1 MQQPDRQWSSIVS
14 VVDPSQSPDE
24 AALDLRLVAKLIDT
38 LTLRPSDAVYAARS
52 RQGPSSTAAPET
64 HVTHAGPTAGFCHWA
79 HLTVQSIVA
88 LSTQGHREGSDAA
101 ESTRGLFGLQR
112 LRKGEKQSKGT
123 PPA

>member
-38 LTLRPSDAVYAARS
+38 LTLRPSDVVYAARS

-64 HVTHAGPTAGFCHWA
+64 HVTHAGPTAGFLPLGA
-79 HLTVQSIVA
+79 
-88 LSTQGHREGSDAA
+88 SDCA
-101 ESTRGLFGLQR
+101 E
-112 LRKGEKQSKGT
+112 
-123 PPA
+123 A